1 VTGLNPEAT
10 APKRLL
16 ELNRGHWRIGV
27 THHVPGWS
35 LDGDRSRIR
44 TGHGPAD
51 TTLSGASPST

>member
-1 VTGLNPEAT
+1 VTGLNPEAA

-35 LDGDRSRIR
+35 LDVSIGVQK
-44 TGHGPAD
+44 
-51 TTLSGASPST
+51 